1 MSQEVQQQ
9 LEAAGIIPVLR
20 ARSAKEAIGVV
31 EAMVAGGIT
40 VMEVT
45 MTVPGAVDVLRE
57 LKRVYGSK
65 LLLGSGTVTDAAEV
79 AATIEAGAEFVVSPS
94 LHLDVIQETKA
105 RGKVSLPGALTPT
118 EVITAWRAGADFVK
132 VFPCSAMGG
141 ASYLKSLKAPFP
153 YLRLVPTGGVTLQT
167 AASFIEAGA
176 SALGVGADLVNVSA
190 LAEGKPEVITKRRTS
205 VPRGHR
211 AHTCGGESVNCF
223 AKREVANE
231 SKVLIVRH
239 GDRRGAR
246 GIRAGRRRCAVA
258 RPVFTL

>member
-1 MSQEVQQQ
+1 MKGKSMSQEVQEQ

-40 VMEVT
+40 VIEVT
-45 MTVPGAVDVLRE
+45 MTVPGAIDVLRE
-57 LKRVYGSK
+57 LKRSYGNK
-65 LLLGSGTVTDAAEV
+65 LLLGSGTVTDGEECD
-79 AATIEAGAEFVVSPS
+79 ATIDAGAEFVVSPS
-94 LHLDVIQETKA
+94 LHMDVIKATKA

-167 AASFIEAGA
+167 AASFLEAGA
-176 SALGVGADLVNVSA
+176 SALGVGADLVNVAA
-190 LAEGKPEVITKRRTS
+190 LAEGKPEVITNAARAYLDVIART
-205 VPRGHR
+205 R
-211 AHTCGGESVNCF
+211 A
-223 AKREVANE
+223 AKA
-231 SKVLIVRH
+231 
-239 GDRRGAR
+239 
-246 GIRAGRRRCAVA
+246 
-258 RPVFTL
+258 

>member
-1 MSQEVQQQ
+1 MSKEVQEQ

-40 VMEVT
+40 VVEVT
-45 MTVPGAVDVLRE
+45 MTVPGAIDVLRE
-57 LKRVYGSK
+57 LKRSYGDK
-65 LLLGSGTVTDAAEV
+65 LLLGSGTVTDAAEC

-94 LHLDVIQETKA
+94 LHLDVIAETKA
-105 RGKVSLPGALTPT
+105 REKVSLPGALTPT

-167 AASFIEAGA
+167 AASFLEEEA
-176 SALGVGADLVNVSA
+176 SAWASV
-190 LAEGKPEVITKRRTS
+190 RTW
-205 VPRGHR
+205 
-211 AHTCGGESVNCF
+211 
-223 AKREVANE
+223 
-231 SKVLIVRH
+231 
-239 GDRRGAR
+239 
-246 GIRAGRRRCAVA
+246 
-258 RPVFTL
+258 